1 MKVDSLEELGAAF
14 REWRGKKKHAR
25 EVTPEELVDRARWA
39 VRVHGEGNV
48 ARAAGIDRERL
59 RGTRGPPRK
68 SRPAALAGAPRYSRV
83 ELVPLAAA
91 GGPPF
96 AELELPSGAKLRLY
110 SQGPEALGLL
120 SAVCGTG
127 GGR

>member
-1 MKVDSLEELGAAF
+1 MIVDSLEELGAAF
-14 REWRGKKKHAR
+14 AEWRSKKKHSR
-25 EVTPEELVDRARWA
+25 EATPEELVARARRA
-39 VRVHGEGNV
+39 VGVHGEGRV

-59 RGTRGPPRK
+59 RGTTGPSRK
-68 SRPAALAGAPRYSRV
+68 SRPAGLPAAPRYSRV
-83 ELVPLAAA
+83 EVVAPGGA
-91 GGPPF
+91 GRPF

-110 SQGPEALGLL
+110 SQSPEALGLL

>member
-1 MKVDSLEELGAAF
+1 MVDPLEELGAAF
-14 REWRGKKKHAR
+14 AEWRSKKKHVR
-25 EVTPEELVDRARWA
+25 EATPEKLVDRARRA
-39 VRVHGEGNV
+39 VAAHGEGCV
-48 ARAAGIDRERL
+48 ARAVGINRERL

-68 SRPAALAGAPRYSRV
+68 GGPAGLPMAPPYSRV
-83 ELVPLAAA
+83 EVAPPV
-91 GGPPF
+91 GGGRPF

-110 SQGPEALGLL
+110 SQSPEALGLL